1 MRGAIEGHQFAH
13 LACHRDYVA
22 GRCVVDEQSV
32 FALADSKVR
41 SLVDLRGQQ
50 LQLLIGHPDQ
60 HVAPV
65 IAMRQTPHRRAEDVV
80 LPPRRA
86 GEKSASPKRVCQ
98 PERAAAIDSQQLR
111 ELTERD
117 RLFGKRD
124 RLQNGEAAIKT
135 LYEGNLANFFLG
147 HKDGSD
153 SRLETLFPAIPG
165 KSCWFLPIPP
175 GQWVTGS

>member
-1 MRGAIEGHQFAH
+1 MRGAVEGHQLAH
-13 LACHRDYVA
+13 LSRHRDYVA
-22 GRCVVDEQSV
+22 GRRVVDEQSV
-32 FALADSKVR
+32 LALADRQVR
-41 SLVDLRGQQ
+41 RLVDLRRQQ

-65 IAMRQTPHRRAEDVV
+65 VAMRQAPHGRAEDVV

-86 GEKSASPKRVCQ
+86 GEESPPPECVRQ
-98 PERAAAIDSQQLR
+98 PERAAAVNPQQLS
-111 ELTERD
+111 ELTKRD

-124 RLQNGEAAIKT
+124 SLQNGEAAIKT

-175 GQWVTGS
+175 GQWVMV